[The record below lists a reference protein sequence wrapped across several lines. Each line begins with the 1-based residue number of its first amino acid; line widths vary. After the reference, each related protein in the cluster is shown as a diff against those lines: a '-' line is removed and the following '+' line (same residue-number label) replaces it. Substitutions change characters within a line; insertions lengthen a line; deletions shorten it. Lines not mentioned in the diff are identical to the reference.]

1 MEESEVNVLP
11 NHQYEEGIK
20 EQIEDI
26 ADGFNQSSDFIGTT
40 VYAWNVVEN
49 DVFVHLLIKKWL
61 IKQMN
66 VKAR

>member
-1 MEESEVNVLP
+1 MEKSEVNVLP
-11 NHQYEEGIK
+11 NQQYEEEIK
-20 EQIEDI
+20 EQIEDN
-26 ADGFNQSSDFIGTT
+26 ADGLNQSSHLSDTT
-40 VYAWNVVEN
+40 VYAWNVDEN